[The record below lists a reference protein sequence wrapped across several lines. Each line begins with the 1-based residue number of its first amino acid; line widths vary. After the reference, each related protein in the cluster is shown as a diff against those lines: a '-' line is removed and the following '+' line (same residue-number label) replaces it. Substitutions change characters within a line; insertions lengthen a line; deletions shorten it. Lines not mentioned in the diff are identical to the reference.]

1 MIRLGGY
8 PRIKNLLGNYSMRC
22 STSGILKPVLPPFDI
37 TTRINMA
44 TYTKSALLLL
54 LSVTTA
60 CSVDIKDVPTPVGLP
75 EKFSVAGHTKA
86 PNQWWLAFN
95 DAALN
100 RLIDQ
105 ALNENFTLLAAFNRL
120 EQAQAVAKKSGAEL
134 IPAINGSFDATQK
147 STPPALNNFTLG
159 LAASYEL
166 DLWGRIRAN
175 IHAAELDTLAADEDV
190 ASAAI
195 SVSAEIASVWYKLIE
210 QRQQLKLLDSQIKI
224 NRDFVT
230 MITTRFRLG
239 QATAAD
245 VFQQSQLLES
255 VIGNRLSVIAN
266 IKVLENQLAILTG
279 KSPGTVVMPKQDNF
293 PALPP
298 IPETGL
304 SADSMQR
311 RPDLRKA
318 YFRIQAADQRIAS
331 AIADRFPKLSLSAG
345 IDTSTPDLQSLFNN
359 WMATIAGNLLMPLI
373 DGGRRIAEVE
383 RNQAASAEAVNNY
396 AAALLNA
403 VKEVENALIQE
414 HQQYQLAL
422 NLDKQVQLSQLASAQ
437 IRSRYVYGAMDFL
450 RVLSALLSQQS
461 LERNSLLA
469 QQQLIDYR
477 INLYRALASG
487 RNK

>member
-1 MIRLGGY
+1 M
-8 PRIKNLLGNYSMRC
+8 
-22 STSGILKPVLPPFDI
+22 
-37 TTRINMA
+37 
-44 TYTKSALLLL
+44 TYTKLILLLL
-54 LSVTTA
+54 LPLTTA
-60 CSVDIKDVPTPVGLP
+60 CSVDVKDVPTPVNLP
-75 EKFSVAGHTKA
+75 EKFSVTGQTKT

-95 DAALN
+95 DAELN

-120 EQAQAVAKKSGAEL
+120 EQARAVAKKSGAEL
-134 IPAINGSFDATQK
+134 IPEINGSFGAAQK
-147 STPPALNNFTLG
+147 NTNTPALNNFTLG

-175 IHAAELDTLAADEDV
+175 IHATELDSQVAEEDV

-195 SVSAEIASVWYKLIE
+195 SVSAEIASSWYKLVE
-210 QRQQLKLLDSQIKI
+210 QRQQLKLLDSQIKV
-224 NRDFVT
+224 NRDNVS
-230 MITTRFRLG
+230 MVTTRFRLG

-245 VFQQSQLLES
+245 VFQQSQLLEF
-255 VIGNRLSVIAN
+255 VIGSQLSVIAN
-266 IKVLENQLAILTG
+266 IRVLENQLAILIG
-279 KSPGTVVMPKQDNF
+279 KSPGTVVIPEQGNF

-304 SADSMQR
+304 SADLMQR

-345 IDTSTPDLQSLFNN
+345 IDTSSPDLQSLFNN
-359 WMATIAGNLLMPLI
+359 WMATIAGNLVMPLI

-383 RNQAASAEAVNNY
+383 RNQAVAAEAVNNY
-396 AAALLNA
+396 ATALLNA

-422 NLDKQVQLSQLASAQ
+422 NLDRQVQLSQQASAQ
-437 IRSRYVYGAMDFL
+437 IRSRYIYGAMDFL

-487 RNK
+487 RN